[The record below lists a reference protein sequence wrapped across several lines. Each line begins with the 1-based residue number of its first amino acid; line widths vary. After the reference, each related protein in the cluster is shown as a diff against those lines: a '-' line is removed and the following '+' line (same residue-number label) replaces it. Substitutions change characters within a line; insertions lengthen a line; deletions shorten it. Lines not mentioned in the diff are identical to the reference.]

1 MLEQLSKITAAWQQ
15 FGNIRL
21 SIAVTSCQILATPE
35 CRKPAKNRC
44 LSNADKCRQPN
55 TAVSRPVAIAQKN
68 SRLQH
73 SHFGYAFSGNQ
84 AATKDNRGQRNFELQ
99 IMLWCGCRAPARPSS
114 GTTPSPIP
122 PSAVCPSGTLHSHCA
137 AQIWH
142 KKRPRWRPKRVDYM
156 PKSSGKIPPTRARN
170 SGPKISGHIKGSG
183 DSHGLQDS
191 VLAARPTYQSR
202 RPMWIVHTF
211 GPDQFFGPF
220 RSKLTAAR
228 WAKKN
233 LISASSAV
241 TIMRAIRRKA
251 RMARRAK

>member
-1 MLEQLSKITAAWQQ
+1 MLTNAVNQTQPLAD
-15 FGNIRL
+15 RL
-21 SIAVTSCQILATPE
+21 RLRKKTQGFDIPILATPFLAT
-35 CRKPAKNRC
+35 RRQQKIIVGNGT
-44 LSNADKCRQPN
+44 LSSKSCYGAGARPQPD
-55 TAVSRPVAIAQKN
+55 R
-68 SRLQH
+68 
-73 SHFGYAFSGNQ
+73 Q
-84 AATKDNRGQRNFELQ
+84 AARP
-99 IMLWCGCRAPARPSS
+99 RAQS
-114 GTTPSPIP
+114 P

-233 LISASSAV
+233 LISASNAV
-241 TIMRAIRRKA
+241 TIMRA
-251 RMARRAK
+251 MP